1 MPHDTLL
8 LIGRD
13 TSRATPYETHAR
25 RLRERGV
32 ATDVTVL
39 TYDHEPRRE
48 LRDELVAID
57 TDRVFA
63 LPMTV
68 AHDHAT
74 VTDVPA
80 ALDEVDAETHYCEPV
95 GRSPLLT
102 EALRDRAAAAVP
114 EAADSSVALVAFGSS
129 GKPYQRQVTEYHAE
143 RLRERSAF
151 GEVEPCYLLQNP
163 AVECVRYN
171 LTHDHAVAVP
181 LFLAPTDATETQIPD
196 KLDLDRGGLSYT
208 DTLDDHPLVT
218 EAVATAVETARTMA
232 DARTPQTFEATL
244 AATNRPMATDGE
256 GD

>member
-13 TSRATPYETHAR
+13 TSRAAPYETHAH

-39 TYDHEPRRE
+39 TYDHEPQRE
-48 LRDELVAID
+48 LRDDLVAVD
-57 TDRVFA
+57 ADRVFA
-63 LPMTV
+63 LPLTV
-68 AHDHAT
+68 AHDHTT

-80 ALDEVDAETHYCEPV
+80 ALDNIDAETHYCEPV

-102 EALRDRAAAAVP
+102 EALRDRAASAVP
-114 EAADSSVALVAFGSS
+114 ENAETSVALVAFGSS

-171 LTHDHAVAVP
+171 LTRNRAVAVP
-181 LFLAPTDATETQIPD
+181 LFLAPSDATAEQIPT

-208 DTLDDHPLVT
+208 EPLDDHALVT
-218 EAVATAVETARTMA
+218 EAIATAVETARTMA
-232 DARTPQTFEATL
+232 DANAPQTFEAAL
-244 AATNRPMATDGE
+244 AATSQPMATDGE